1 MKPKLLLLVLFC
13 FSYFS
18 NAQVD
23 FEAHIIVENHPD
35 VFGVYNLTAADI
47 DGDGDIDLVA
57 TSTDGNKIVWF
68 ENTDGQGNFSAP
80 KVIES
85 DMEYPLEIAVAD
97 LNGNGYLDLVAVST
111 FDNQV
116 VWFENLDGLGNFGP
130 QQTVASLY
138 GAQTVKAKDIN
149 GDGYIDI
156 IAGGDNKVIWI
167 ENTDGLGNFGTP
179 KIISNAIGTTE
190 SIEVGDI
197 DGDGDMDVVVADY
210 DLNTISWYENTDGL
224 GNFGAAQLIHDEVD
238 AALSVVLKDLNND
251 GNLDVISDYQNGS
264 IAWFE
269 NDGQGD
275 FGSANVIGSNLGLIF
290 KLFAA
295 DLTGDGNNDIIASE
309 WVQHE
314 LVWFQNTG
322 NGNFGNKNVI
332 SSAYQNPVGVIA
344 ADFNGDG
351 KMDVA
356 ACFRGLDQIIWF
368 ENKGPLSIANNTS
381 NKFTIYPNPTKD
393 FLNIVA
399 TSSIS
404 EVKIFNPMGQ
414 LVLTAKNTS
423 EIDIAELGKGIYLV
437 YIKTEDNQVGVE
449 KIIKK

>member
-368 ENKGPLSIANNTS
+368 ENKGPLSIAKNTS

-393 FLNIVA
+393 VLNIVA

-404 EVKIFNPMGQ
+404 EVNIFNPIGQ
-414 LVLTAKNTS
+414 LVLTTENTS
-423 EIDIAELGKGIYLV
+423 EIDIAELGRGIYLV
-437 YIKTEDNQVGVE
+437 HIKTENNQVGFE

>member
-1 MKPKLLLLVLFC
+1 MKPNLLLLVLFC
-13 FSYFS
+13 FSYLS

-23 FEAHIIVENHPD
+23 FESHIIVENHPD

-47 DGDGDIDLVA
+47 DGDGDMDLVA
-57 TSTDGNKIVWF
+57 ASIDGYKIVWF

-85 DMEYPLEIAVAD
+85 YMEYPLEIAAAD

-138 GAQTVKAKDIN
+138 GAQTVKTKDIN

-167 ENTDGLGNFGTP
+167 ENMDGLGNFGTP
-179 KIISNAIGTTE
+179 KVISNAIGNTE

-210 DLNTISWYENTDGL
+210 GLNTISWYENTDGL
-224 GNFGAAQLIHDEVD
+224 GNFGEAQLIHDEVD
-238 AALSVVLKDLNND
+238 AAFSVVLKDLNND
-251 GNLDVISDYQNGS
+251 GKLDVVSDYQNGS

-275 FGSANVIGSNLGLIF
+275 FGSAHIIGSNLGLIF

-368 ENKGPLSIANNTS
+368 ENKGPLSIAKNTS

-393 FLNIVA
+393 VLNIIS

-404 EVKIFNPMGQ
+404 EVNIFNPIGQ
-414 LVLTAKNTS
+414 LVLTTENTS
-423 EIDIAELGKGIYLV
+423 EIDIAELERGIYLV
-437 YIKTEDNQVGVE
+437 HIKTENNQVGFE